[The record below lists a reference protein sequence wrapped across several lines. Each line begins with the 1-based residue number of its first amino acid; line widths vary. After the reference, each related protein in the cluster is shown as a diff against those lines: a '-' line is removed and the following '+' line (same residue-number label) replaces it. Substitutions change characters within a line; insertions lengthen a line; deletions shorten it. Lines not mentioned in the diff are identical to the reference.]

1 MGGFRLF
8 YFEKVFQKRIFG
20 FTLFWNSVDWDYG
33 SGEDVNVQI
42 TNRKIILRSSIT
54 VGHLSIDDGGILVF
68 GEPETEGI
76 EIFRPLDRN

>member
-1 MGGFRLF
+1 MGLTFHCNL
-8 YFEKVFQKRIFG
+8 
-20 FTLFWNSVDWDYG
+20 VDWDYG

-68 GEPETEGI
+68 GEPETEGWGYTN
-76 EIFRPLDRN
+76 R